1 MSKRIR
7 PITAFL
13 AAVSLTVPARA
24 EKLPPVRSEQG
35 DARIH
40 VEIIDYTPRFL
51 AFYERAREVSDPAG
65 RFALWQEHY
74 GFAAVPPGPRGEA
87 MARGL
92 LDAGWSR
99 YAPNLASLRRGAAT
113 FGTMP
118 LDTLRAIARV
128 LEADRPLDVDFL
140 VYVGAYDDN
149 AFTAGAAPPMVA
161 FPVEMSADLRPQVM
175 AHELTHAVHI
185 QLAGLSGGWERSI
198 AATLMQEGLAMHVSR
213 EVVPG
218 RPVAA
223 YVEHEAGWW
232 PRVSA
237 RKADLLRDLLPVLT
251 RQDGETVFTY
261 TMGNG
266 PSGFQREAYAVG
278 WWVIEH
284 LRSTGMTLGQIARI
298 SEADM
303 PVVAERAIREMLAP
317 PGS

>member
-1 MSKRIR
+1 MRA
-7 PITAFL
+7 TL
-13 AAVSLTVPARA
+13 ALLGGIALAIAAPALA
-24 EKLPPVRSEQG
+24 EKLPPARSEQG

-40 VEIIDYTPRFL
+40 LEIIDYTPRFL
-51 AFYERAREVSDPAG
+51 AFYERARTVADPAA

-99 YAPNLASLRRGAAT
+99 YAPNLAAIRPGAAV

-118 LDTLRAIARV
+118 IGTLRGVARV
-128 LEADRPLDVDFL
+128 LQPDGPLDVDFL
-140 VYVGAYDDN
+140 VYVGAFEDN
-149 AFTAGAAPPMVA
+149 AFTIGGSPPSVA
-161 FPVEMSADLRPQVM
+161 FPVEMSATLRPVVM
-175 AHELTHAVHI
+175 AHELTHAVHMQI
-185 QLAGLSGGWERSI
+185 AGLSGGWERTI
-198 AATLMQEGLAMHVSR
+198 GATLFQEGLAMHVAR

-218 RPVAA
+218 RPEAA
-223 YVEHEAGWW
+223 YVEHEPGWW

-237 RKADLLRDLLPVLT
+237 RKADVLRDILPVLA

-266 PSGFQREAYAVG
+266 PAGFQREAYAAG

-284 LRSTGMTLGQIARI
+284 LRAQGMSLARIARI
-298 SEADM
+298 GEAEM
-303 PVVAERAIREMLAP
+303 PAVAERAIREMLAQRP
-317 PGS
+317 S